1 MERPFSVSA
10 LDLLLFTVNL
20 VRPGIHV
27 EGPFIDVKK
36 RGAHRTDFLRQS
48 PHGVEDLVACYGS
61 FDNVSIVTLAP
72 EIPNMID
79 SVIPS
84 LVDKHGLVVSIGH
97 SVATLDDG
105 ERAVCAGARFITHL
119 FNAMQPFHHR
129 DPGLVGRRRTT
140 RGTLLRIDS

>member
-1 MERPFSVSA
+1 MERPYSVSI
-10 LDLLLFTVNL
+10 LDRSNADHHS
-20 VRPGIHV
+20 RSPIGIHV

-48 PHGVEDLVACYGS
+48 PHGVDDLIDCYGS

-79 SVIPS
+79 NVIPS
-84 LVDKHGLVVSIGH
+84 LVTDHGLVVSIGH
-97 SVATLDDG
+97 SIATLDDG

-129 DPGLVGRRRTT
+129 DPGLVGKSTPSVE
-140 RGTLLRIDS
+140 LVSE